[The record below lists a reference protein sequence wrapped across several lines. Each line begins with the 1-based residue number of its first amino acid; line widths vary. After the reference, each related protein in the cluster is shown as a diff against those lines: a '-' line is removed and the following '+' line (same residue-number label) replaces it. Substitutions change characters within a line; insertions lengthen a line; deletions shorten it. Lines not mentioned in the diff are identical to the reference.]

1 MIRMPLPL
9 HGTFTSNHIQ
19 SKKIYTYPLQALHRT
34 FLSSKDTLGCT
45 ISSPL
50 FRPPFRLL
58 LL

>member
-9 HGTFTSNHIQ
+9 HV
-19 SKKIYTYPLQALHRT
+19 YTYPLQALHRT